1 MVKPNIAPKTQTA
14 GFMVFTAILL
24 LCVSTVVVAL
34 FLNRFQILGGQEQA
48 PTRRIQDLVT
58 LLNQAET
65 RQETL
70 ESEVSRL
77 RKKLLTLESDPK
89 SSDPSTMDPELK
101 RLYEMAG
108 FTPVT
113 GKGVRITLTDSA
125 SAKSAKDPHQ
135 DPNIGKLQA
144 QDLLNMI
151 NELKAA
157 GATAISI
164 NDQRVVA
171 TTEVVSSGPAISVN
185 ETRLTQPVVVRAL
198 GNPDVLVNALK
209 IRGGILEYLT
219 FFEIKVTVEKQQSVS
234 LPPYRGPLTR

>member
-58 LLNQAET
+58 LLNQAEE
-65 RQETL
+65 RRGSL

-77 RKKLLTLESDPK
+77 RKKLLTIDSK
-89 SSDPSTMDPELK
+89 AHSGDPSTMDPELK

-113 GKGVRITLTDSA
+113 GTGVRITLVDGKS
-125 SAKSAKDPHQ
+125 SQSAKDPHQ

-144 QDLLNMI
+144 QDLLNLI
-151 NELKAA
+151 NDLKAA

-171 TTEVVSSGPAISVN
+171 TTEVVTSGPAISVN
-185 ETRLTQPVVVRAL
+185 ETRLTQPVVVRAI
-198 GNPDVLVNALK
+198 GKPDVLVNALK
-209 IRGGILEYLT
+209 FRGGILEYLT
-219 FFEIKVTVEKQQSVS
+219 FFEIKVTVEKQQDLTV
-234 LPPYRGPLTR
+234 PPYRGPLTR